1 MCCAVSH
8 AKTLAAEVAQSNDG
22 QPAGEPSEVI
32 SMGNDEL
39 EILTCRIPEL
49 AKRLTRRKIQR
60 LADYPLARASE
71 WSPHPTGPIPFAN
84 SADDSDELLE

>member
-1 MCCAVSH
+1 M
-8 AKTLAAEVAQSNDG
+8 K
-22 QPAGEPSEVI
+22 

-39 EILTCRIPEL
+39 EILTCRIPAL
-49 AKRLTRRKIQR
+49 AKRLTSRKIRR

-84 SADDSDELLE
+84 AADDSDELLE